1 MRQAG
6 EIKLGT
12 SPRTIFFMNFQSFV
26 KKFSVL
32 CVGIFLLI
40 PTQEVD
46 AEGIWREV
54 KGKDR
59 THVVKSGENLYTIA
73 KNYGLAI
80 EHLAFANGRDPNN
93 INVAPGTSL
102 LIPGRRVLPSNPP
115 DNGLVVNLP
124 ERGVYLFRNGSFEK
138 FYPVAIGQPGKFETP
153 TGSYTIES
161 RTKDPAWFPPE
172 WSGLKDEVVPAGPD
186 NPLGDRWIGITAPG
200 IGFHST
206 TAPMSIGQAVSH
218 GCMRMYPNSVRE
230 LFEKVQV
237 GWPVR
242 IDYEVSKIGC
252 DYDEDRYYL
261 VTYPDIYKKNSP
273 TKSVNKTLQDVGL
286 SVAPEDLKYF
296 AKTDGVCKELYV
308 SGVSVSVG
316 AQRLRE
322 WPIEPSMVDGSVWG
336 SPKIAAA
343 VGLNVEW
350 DNDKQVV
357 KVSRNKEI
365 LYFPVNDNY
374 VLDFNDVPVGCK
386 AWVAGS
392 ARKVGSATIIPL
404 RPVLQAFKVSSQW
417 IEEERELRL
426 SVLPKVKAKPKTAQ
440 AVHKNGAPTTT
451 KPAPEAAST
460 QPKAAVEPKA
470 TEVKATE
477 PKVAPTQPK
486 AAVEPKATEV
496 KATEPKIAPTQP
508 KAAVEPKATEVKATE
523 PKAASTQPK
532 AAVEPK
538 ATEVK
543 ATEPKI
549 APTQPKAAVEPKA
562 TEVKATEPKVAPIQ
576 PKAAVEPKGGKYSS
590 PSVPAPPAVKSS
602 EQPALIVPK
611 AAPLPEEKD
620 TDLEDTQ
627 EKVKYRTWHKAQQQ
641 NFMPEPQNDI
651 GID

>member
-1 MRQAG
+1 
-6 EIKLGT
+6 
-12 SPRTIFFMNFQSFV
+12 MNFQSFV

-32 CVGIFLLI
+32 CVGIFLFV
-40 PTQEVD
+40 PAQEVD

-206 TAPMSIGQAVSH
+206 TAPMSIGQSVSH
-218 GCMRMYPNSVRE
+218 GCMRMYPNSVHE

-261 VTYPDIYKKNSP
+261 VTYPDVYKKNSP
-273 TKSVNKTLQDVGL
+273 IKSVNKTLQDVGL

-322 WPIEPSMVDGSVWG
+322 WPVEPSMVDGSIWG

-343 VGLNVEW
+343 IGLNVEW

-357 KVSRNKEI
+357 KISRNKEI
-365 LYFPVNDNY
+365 LYFPVDDNY
-374 VLDFNDVPVGCK
+374 MLDFNDVPVGCK

-404 RPVLQAFKVSSQW
+404 RPVLQAFKVPNQW

-440 AVHKNGAPTTT
+440 AVHKKATPTATT
-451 KPAPEAAST
+451 ST
-460 QPKAAVEPKA
+460 PKAAPAESKAKAEPKA
-470 TEVKATE
+470 SEVKSAE
-477 PKVAPTQPK
+477 PKVAPVDPK
-486 AAVEPKATEV
+486 ASEV
-496 KATEPKIAPTQP
+496 KSA
-508 KAAVEPKATEVKATE
+508 
-523 PKAASTQPK
+523 
-532 AAVEPK
+532 
-538 ATEVK
+538 
-543 ATEPKI
+543 
-549 APTQPKAAVEPKA
+549 
-562 TEVKATEPKVAPIQ
+562 EPKVAP
-576 PKAAVEPKGGKYSS
+576 VEPKVSEVKSAEPKVAPVEPKVSEVKNAEPQAAPAEPKAKVEPKDGKYSS
-590 PSVPAPPAVKSS
+590 PTVPAPPAVKSS

-611 AAPLPEEKD
+611 AAPLPDEKD

-627 EKVKYRTWHKAQQQ
+627 ERVKYRTWHKAQQQ

-651 GID
+651 SID

>member
-1 MRQAG
+1 MPAP
-6 EIKLGT
+6 EA
-12 SPRTIFFMNFQSFV
+12 
-26 KKFSVL
+26 
-32 CVGIFLLI
+32 
-40 PTQEVD
+40 D

-73 KNYGLAI
+73 QKYGLAI
-80 EHLAFANGRDPNN
+80 EHIAFANGRDPNN
-93 INVAPGTSL
+93 INVTPGTSL

-138 FYPVAIGQPGKFETP
+138 FYPIAIGQSGKFETP
-153 TGSYTIES
+153 VGSYTIES

-218 GCMRMYPNSVRE
+218 GCMRMYPNSVHE
-230 LFEKVQV
+230 LFEKVQI

-252 DYDEDRYYL
+252 DYSEDRYYL
-261 VTYPDIYKKNSP
+261 VTYPDVYKKKAP
-273 TKSVNKTLQDVGL
+273 VAAVNKTLQDVGL
-286 SVAPEDLKYF
+286 SVASDDLKYF

-322 WPIEPSMVDGSVWG
+322 WPVEPSMIDGSIWG

-357 KVSRNKEI
+357 KISRNKEI
-365 LYFPVNDNY
+365 LFFPINDDY

-386 AWVAGS
+386 AWIAGS
-392 ARKVGSATIIPL
+392 ARKIGSATVIPL
-404 RPVLQAFKVSSQW
+404 RPVLQAFKVPNQW

-440 AVHKNGAPTTT
+440 AVHK
-451 KPAPEAAST
+451 KEAAPAQPKT
-460 QPKAAVEPKA
+460 TAKPKTAAEPKAAEVKATTEPKTTVEPKAAEVKAATEPKTTVEPKAAEVKAATEPKTTAEPKAAEVKAATEPKTTAEPKAAEVKAATEPKTAAEPKA
-470 TEVKATE
+470 TEVKAATE
-477 PKVAPTQPK
+477 PKTVA
-486 AAVEPKATEV
+486 EPKATEV
-496 KATEPKIAPTQP
+496 KVTTEPKT
-508 KAAVEPKATEVKATE
+508 TEVKAAAE
-523 PKAASTQPK
+523 PKAA
-532 AAVEPK
+532 
-538 ATEVK
+538 TE
-543 ATEPKI
+543 T
-549 APTQPKAAVEPKA
+549 
-562 TEVKATEPKVAPIQ
+562 
-576 PKAAVEPKGGKYSS
+576 KGGKYDS
-590 PSVPAPPAVKSS
+590 PTVPAPPAVHSN

-611 AAPLPEEKD
+611 AAPLPDEKD
-620 TDLEDTQ
+620 TDLEETQ
-627 EKVKYRTWHKAQQQ
+627 EKVRYRTWHKAQQQ

>member
-1 MRQAG
+1 
-6 EIKLGT
+6 
-12 SPRTIFFMNFQSFV
+12 MNFQSFV

-32 CVGIFLLI
+32 YVVIFLLI

-59 THVVKSGENLYTIA
+59 NHVVKSGENLYTIA

-138 FYPVAIGQPGKFETP
+138 FYPIAIGQPGKFETP

-161 RTKDPAWFPPE
+161 RTKDPAWFPPA

-218 GCMRMYPNSVRE
+218 GCMRMYPNSVHE

-252 DYDEDRYYL
+252 DYGEDRYYL
-261 VTYPDIYKKNSP
+261 VTYPDIYKKNSL

-404 RPVLQAFKVSSQW
+404 RPILQAFKVPNQW

-451 KPAPEAAST
+451 KPTPKAAST

-470 TEVKATE
+470 TE
-477 PKVAPTQPK
+477 PKIAPTQSK

-508 KAAVEPKATEVKATE
+508 KAAVEPKATAVKATE
-523 PKAASTQPK
+523 PKA
-532 AAVEPK
+532 
-538 ATEVK
+538 
-543 ATEPKI
+543 

-562 TEVKATEPKVAPIQ
+562 TEVKVTEPKAAPTQPKAAVEPKATEVKVAEPKVAPTQ

>member
-1 MRQAG
+1 MTG
-6 EIKLGT
+6 GGIKAWHRPKGN
-12 SPRTIFFMNFQSFV
+12 FFMHFQSFF

-32 CVGIFLLI
+32 CVGVLFFL
-40 PTQEVD
+40 PAPEAD

-73 KNYGLAI
+73 QKYGLAI
-80 EHLAFANGRDPNN
+80 EHIAFANGRDPNN
-93 INVAPGTSL
+93 INVTPGTSL

-138 FYPVAIGQPGKFETP
+138 FYPIAIGQTGKFETP
-153 TGSYTIES
+153 VGSYTIES

-218 GCMRMYPNSVRE
+218 GCMRMYPNSVHE
-230 LFEKVQV
+230 LFEKVQI

-261 VTYPDIYKKNSP
+261 VTYPDVYKKKAP
-273 TKSVNKTLQDVGL
+273 VTAVNKTLQDVGL
-286 SVAPEDLKYF
+286 SVAPDDLKYF
-296 AKTDGVCKELYV
+296 AKTDGICKELYV

-322 WPIEPSMVDGSVWG
+322 WPIEPSMIDGSVWG

-357 KVSRNKEI
+357 KISRNKEI
-365 LYFPVNDNY
+365 LYFPINDDY

-386 AWVAGS
+386 AWIAGS
-392 ARKVGSATIIPL
+392 ARKIGSATVIPL
-404 RPVLQAFKVSSQW
+404 RPVLQAFKVPNQW

-440 AVHKNGAPTTT
+440 AVHK
-451 KPAPEAAST
+451 KEAAPA

-470 TEVKATE
+470 TAE
-477 PKVAPTQPK
+477 PKAAPAQPK
-486 AAVEPKATEV
+486 AAVEPKAT
-496 KATEPKIAPTQP
+496 AEPKAAPAQP
-508 KAAVEPKATEVKATE
+508 KAAAESKATAEPKAAPAQPKAAAEPKATAE
-523 PKAASTQPK
+523 PKAAPAQPK
-532 AAVEPK
+532 AAAEPK
-538 ATEVK
+538 AT
-543 ATEPKI
+543 AEPKA
-549 APTQPKAAVEPKA
+549 APAQPKAAAEPKA
-562 TEVKATEPKVAPIQ
+562 ATET
-576 PKAAVEPKGGKYSS
+576 KGGKYDS
-590 PSVPAPPAVKSS
+590 PTVPAPPAVHSN

-611 AAPLPEEKD
+611 AAPLPDEKD
-620 TDLEDTQ
+620 TDLEETQ
-627 EKVKYRTWHKAQQQ
+627 EKVRYRTWHKAQQQ